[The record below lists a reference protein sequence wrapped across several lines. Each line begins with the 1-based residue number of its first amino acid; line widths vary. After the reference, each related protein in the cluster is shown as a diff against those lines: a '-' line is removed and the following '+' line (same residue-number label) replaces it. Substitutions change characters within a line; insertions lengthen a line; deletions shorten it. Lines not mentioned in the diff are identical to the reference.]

1 MRMGKYLSS
10 LTKPELEFIINN
22 CNFNDD
28 ELHIFNCL
36 SKSKSVQ
43 EIAFALGMSTR
54 TVDRRIKNLSNKIE
68 RSGIIE

>member
-28 ELHIFNCL
+28 ELHIVNYL